1 MNAPSDRTRLDQEL
15 LLATADIDALAAL
28 IAQLASARVADQA
41 RLDRATER
49 WIEAKIRAA
58 ELREELE
65 RTDHGA

>member
-1 MNAPSDRTRLDQEL
+1 M
-15 LLATADIDALAAL
+15 LATADIDALAAL
-28 IAQLASARVADQA
+28 VAQLASAQVPDHA

-65 RTDHGA
+65 RLDRDA

>member
-1 MNAPSDRTRLDQEL
+1 MNVPSDRTRLHQEL
-15 LLATADIDALAAL
+15 MLATADIDALAAL
-28 IAQLASARVADQA
+28 VAQLASAQVPDQA

-65 RTDHGA
+65 RLDRDA